1 MSMTP
6 RLWSISAL
14 AVELCVDRRT
24 VATKLRSVQP
34 DGQLRGKPA
43 WRLATALDA
52 LRPKRFGTMEP
63 DLSAVPDYLRPI
75 VALKDPAHRA
85 AALMH
90 CWTVH
95 MAPALATWAVVEAG
109 GPMNLAFE
117 TARNLPLMLII
128 ETAKVAREWG
138 LEPWKS
144 QDDPGLYAP
153 HAFAE
158 VNWPELR
165 QKAGEPDW
173 TPPEPIP
180 GFRMGLDEPSLS
192 EAA

>member
-1 MSMTP
+1 MSMTA

-14 AVELCVDRRT
+14 AVELRMDRRT
-24 VATKLRSVQP
+24 VAHALRDVSP
-34 DGQLRGKPA
+34 DGEVNGNRA
-43 WRLATALDA
+43 WRLTTALDA
-52 LRPKRFGTMEP
+52 LRPRKAGTFEP

-90 CWTVH
+90 VWTVH
-95 MAPALATWAVVEAG
+95 QAPALATWAVVEAG
-109 GPMNLAFE
+109 GTMSLAFE

-128 ETAKVAREWG
+128 ETAKIAREWG

-144 QDDPGLYAP
+144 QDEPGLYCP
-153 HAFAE
+153 DAFAE

-165 QKAGEPDW
+165 EKAGEPDW

-180 GFRMGLDEPSLS
+180 GFRTGLDDPSLP

>member
-34 DGQLRGKPA
+34 DGEVRGNPA
-43 WRLATALDA
+43 WHLTTALDA
-52 LRPKRFGTMEP
+52 LRPRKLGPMEP

-75 VALKDPAHRA
+75 VVLKDPAHRA

-90 CWTVH
+90 VWTVH
-95 MAPALATWAVVEAG
+95 QAPALTTWAVVEAG
-109 GPMNLAFE
+109 GSMSLAFE
-117 TARNLPLMLII
+117 TARNLPLMTII
-128 ETAKVAREWG
+128 ETAKIAREWG
-138 LEPWKS
+138 MEPWKS
-144 QDDPGLYAP
+144 QDDPGIYAT
-153 HAFAE
+153 HVFAE

-180 GFRMGLDEPSLS
+180 GFRMGHDDPSLP

>member
-1 MSMTP
+1 MTA

-14 AVELCVDRRT
+14 AVELRLDRRT
-24 VATKLRSVQP
+24 VATKLRDVQP
-34 DGQLRGKPA
+34 DGQIRGKPA
-43 WRLATALDA
+43 WRLTTALDA
-52 LRPKRFGTMEP
+52 LRPRREGSAEP

-90 CWTVH
+90 VWTVH
-95 MAPALATWAVVEAG
+95 HAPALAMWAVVEAG
-109 GPMNLAFE
+109 GSMALAFE

-128 ETAKVAREWG
+128 ETAKTAREWG
-138 LEPWKS
+138 FEPWRS

-165 QKAGEPDW
+165 LKAGEPVW

-180 GFRMGLDEPSLS
+180 GFRMGA
-192 EAA
+192 EA